1 MLEDSIVLQEGY
13 AQKQSSGLVKKFQ
26 SRYFV
31 LSGHY
36 LRYYENKDSND
47 RNEQPKGVVD
57 LNDVRTVAVADDDL
71 ITIVMKESE
80 RQILIKA
87 SSANS
92 AVVWRDALAQVM
104 AALMENASQ
113 DRDVGSS
120 ATSKDF

>member
-47 RNEQPKGVVD
+47 RSEQPKGVVD
-57 LNDVRTVAVADDDL
+57 LKDVREVAVADEL
-71 ITIVMKESE
+71 ITIVMKENE
-80 RQILIKA
+80 QQILIKA
-87 SSANS
+87 
-92 AVVWRDALAQVM
+92 
-104 AALMENASQ
+104 
-113 DRDVGSS
+113 
-120 ATSKDF
+120 